1 MITEYKRGTSPSAE
15 EEIRKLTVKEKL
27 TIEEI
32 ENRLIAE
39 EDKGKEK
46 ENTVEDKGKGKETE
60 N

>member
-1 MITEYKRGTSPSAE
+1 MITEYKRGPSAE

-39 EDKGKEK
+39 EDKGK
-46 ENTVEDKGKGKETE
+46 
-60 N
+60 

>member
-1 MITEYKRGTSPSAE
+1 MITEYKRGTSAE

-39 EDKGKEK
+39 EDKGKGKEK
-46 ENTVEDKGKGKETE
+46 EN
-60 N
+60 